1 MHLETARVGLSE
13 DPWAVPITI
22 GVANERPSRVRSI
35 QVSLGAWLVD
45 CLVVVGRQPGIQL
58 SVHALT
64 VPIPADWLFGWVEP
78 GLDPDAG

>member
-22 GVANERPSRVRSI
+22 GVANERLSRVRSI
-35 QVSLGAWLVD
+35 QVSLGAWLV
-45 CLVVVGRQPGIQL
+45 
-58 SVHALT
+58 